1 MSNIDKSIAQM
12 AQELKEP
19 ENRIRYLIGRH
30 SIAEVRCV
38 GNCRLYDEAAQALI
52 KEALYGIRVQRS
64 TS

>member
-1 MSNIDKSIAQM
+1 MSNADKSIAQI

-30 SIAEVRCV
+30 HIAAVRCV

-52 KEALYGIRVQRS
+52 KEALFTIRIQK
-64 TS
+64 